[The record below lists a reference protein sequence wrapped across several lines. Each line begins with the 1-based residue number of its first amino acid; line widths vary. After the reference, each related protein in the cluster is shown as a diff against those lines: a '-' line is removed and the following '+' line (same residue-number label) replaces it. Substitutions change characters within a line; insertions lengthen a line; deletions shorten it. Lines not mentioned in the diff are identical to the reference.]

1 MRNDHRPQVRN
12 GFLVDRDRN
21 GQNNLIQVGSAAWN
35 NWLNEHAG
43 FVYESSAGH
52 FTARREV
59 RRGKDYWYGY
69 RRREGKLSKT
79 YLGKTGE
86 LTREKL
92 EQASAH
98 LAGEMPL
105 SSLAGGNIQTNPAS
119 KKPTQWTETLTGGS
133 AGDEYPFRVLTN
145 IKAPPLPPGLIPRTH
160 LTQKINTPV
169 AFICA
174 PSGYGKSTLMNE
186 WAQSSG
192 MPIAWVTLEEA
203 DNNAA
208 HFWTKVVAALQVVNP
223 SLGEGWFSQML
234 IASPSALTRIV
245 VNLTNDI
252 VQLTDKPGENHS
264 LGLVLDNYH
273 HIKNPEI
280 HTSLQTWLEHL
291 PATQKLVVASLT
303 QLPLSLGYLKAKGMV
318 VEFGINDLRFTL
330 EEGIEF
336 LQRHPV
342 AQSLAVGE
350 MQKLVKRTEGWITG
364 LVLAANALSQQDDHS
379 RFMETFSG
387 AHPLFREYFM
397 DNVMSRQPKEHQ
409 TFLIKTSIL
418 KHLTGELCNA
428 ITGTNDGSEILA
440 NLWEQRLFI
449 EKIEDSDWYRYHRL
463 FADMLRAVL
472 KEQMPAEII
481 SIHRK
486 AAKWYRARNDPTEAI
501 YQWLACEEWE
511 KAAALIESVALNEL
525 GQLGEDSRLLRW
537 LQQLPEEIV
546 QQHKILLEVY
556 IRLAGLVMPPK
567 AVDDFLSRSEKR
579 IAAMPASEKTSD
591 VLRTLADIRRLRR
604 LWTKEDRILPGAR
617 ARKEHDAVGQM
628 LDGILRYHR
637 ESRDDLIKAEL
648 MASEVYEAA
657 KARGH
662 LFSVLMAGGAC
673 ANLAFSQG
681 HLSRSEQIAHTVLK
695 QASEFR
701 EKLPEPASIALVA
714 LANVNFE
721 RNQLTQAQQQL
732 ELAIEVNPE
741 PISTD
746 ESISMA
752 ILRAKIQSIQGD
764 LDSAVATIQSV
775 REMNS
780 HQPSNL
786 WLDQDLVAYQ
796 ALFHL
801 HQGDFISTERLLGGG
816 WEIDK
821 NPFSAFVRASL
832 LMDRNRHVAAEE
844 ILSYLL
850 ERFPHSFY
858 WVPILRVRV
867 MLGIALFT
875 QQKINQARQ
884 VMAEAAR
891 IAAPECF
898 VRPFIFAGPR
908 TASFYELVL
917 HTENL
922 SRGTR
927 SFLKGVLTFIG
938 HADYPVER
946 SNWDDPFLL
955 TIAASISP
963 REQEILQSLSLGLS
977 NRDIAKQ
984 YSISDSTV
992 KTHLENI
999 YRKLG
1004 VGGRVQAV
1012 TQARFLNLV

>member
-1 MRNDHRPQVRN
+1 MRNGHRPLVRN
-12 GFLVDRDRN
+12 GVLVDRDQN
-21 GQNNLIQVGSAAWN
+21 GQSSLIQVGSAAWIK
-35 NWLNEHAG
+35 WLNEHPG
-43 FVYESSAGH
+43 FIYESSAGH

-59 RRGKDYWYGY
+59 RRRKDYWYGY

-79 YLGKTGE
+79 YLGKAGE

-92 EQASAH
+92 EEASAQ
-98 LAGEMPL
+98 LAEKLPL
-105 SSLAGGNIQTNPAS
+105 PSPAGGNDHIDPVPISPTKWLEAS
-119 KKPTQWTETLTGGS
+119 IAGS
-133 AGDEYPFRVLTN
+133 AGDEIPLRVLTK
-145 IKAPPLPPGLIPRTH
+145 IKPPPFPPGLIPRMQ
-160 LTQKINTPV
+160 LAQRINKPV

-186 WAQSSG
+186 WVQSCG
-192 MPIAWVTLEEA
+192 MPVAWVTLEEA
-203 DNNAA
+203 DNNAV
-208 HFWTKVVAALQVVNP
+208 HFWTKVVTALQAVNP
-223 SLGEGWFSQML
+223 SLGQGWFSRML
-234 IASPSALTRIV
+234 IASPSALARIV

-252 VQLTDKPGENHS
+252 VRLTDKPGEMNS
-264 LGLVLDNYH
+264 LALVLDNYH

-291 PATQKLVVASLT
+291 PATQRLVIASLT
-303 QLPLSLGYLKAKGMV
+303 QLPLAMGYLKAKGMV
-318 VEFGINDLRFTL
+318 VELGINDLRFNL
-330 EEGIEF
+330 NEGIEF
-336 LQRHPV
+336 LRQHTP
-342 AQSLAVGE
+342 AQALALGD

-364 LVLAANALSQQDDHS
+364 LVLAASALSQQEDHS
-379 RFMETFSG
+379 GFIETFNGS
-387 AHPLFREYFM
+387 HPLLREYFWE
-397 DNVMSRQPKEHQ
+397 NVLSFQPPGLQ
-409 TFLIKTSIL
+409 TALIKTSIL
-418 KHLTGELCNA
+418 KHLTGDLCNV
-428 ITGTNDGSEILA
+428 ITGQSDGDEMLA
-440 NLWEQRLFI
+440 HLWEQRLFI

-463 FADMLRAVL
+463 FAEMLRAVL
-472 KEQMPAEII
+472 REQMPAEIF
-481 SIHRK
+481 SLHRK

-511 KAAALIESVALNEL
+511 KAAVLIESVALNEL

-537 LQQLPEEIV
+537 LQQLPEEVV

-556 IRLAGLVMPPK
+556 IRLAGLVLPPEV
-567 AVDDFLSRSEKR
+567 VDDFLSRSEKR
-579 IAAMPASEKTSD
+579 IAAMPTSEKTSD

-604 LWTKEDRILPGAR
+604 LWTKGNRVLPRTR
-617 ARKEHDAVGQM
+617 ARKERDAVGQM

-695 QASEFR
+695 QAAEFR
-701 EKLPEPASIALVA
+701 DKLPEPANIALVA
-714 LANVNFE
+714 LANVNYE
-721 RNQLTQAQQQL
+721 RNQLTQAQLQL
-732 ELAIEVNPE
+732 EQAIEVNPE

-764 LDSAVATIQSV
+764 LDSAVATMQSV

-801 HQGDFISTERLLGGG
+801 HQGDPISAERLLGGG

-832 LMDRNRHVAAEE
+832 LMDQNRNVAAEE
-844 ILSYLL
+844 ILSRLL
-850 ERFPHSFY
+850 ERYPHSFY
-858 WVPILRVRV
+858 WVPILRVRA
-867 MLGIALFT
+867 MLGIALFN
-875 QQKINQARQ
+875 QQKMNQARQ

-891 IAAPECF
+891 IAAPESF
-898 VRPFIFAGPR
+898 VRPFIFSEPKC
-908 TASFYELVL
+908 ASLFSLVL

-922 SRGTR
+922 NSGTR
-927 SFLKGVLTFIG
+927 SFLKGVLNYLG
-938 HADYPVER
+938 HAAETLER

-977 NRDIAKQ
+977 NRDIAQQ

-1004 VGGRVQAV
+1004 VNSRVQAI
-1012 TQARFLNLV
+1012 TQARLLNLV